1 VKLTIKGEE
10 ALKLSSEREYLRQVM
25 SVLTAE
31 KLEQLDSCL
40 GLIRDNAIT
49 QLDIQEKKII
59 APSKVSKYYHNKE
72 LFNAEQTIIK

>member
-1 VKLTIKGEE
+1 MTEKGEK
-10 ALKLSSEREYLRQVM
+10 ALKLSSEREYLRRVM

-72 LFNAEQTIIK
+72 LFKEESAIIN